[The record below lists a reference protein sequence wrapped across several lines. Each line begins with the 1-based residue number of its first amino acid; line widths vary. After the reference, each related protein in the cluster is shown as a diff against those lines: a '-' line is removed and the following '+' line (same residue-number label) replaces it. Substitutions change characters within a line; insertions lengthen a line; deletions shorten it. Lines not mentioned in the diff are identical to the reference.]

1 VELRPGPRW
10 VRETKPGRLG
20 LEPDR
25 RRSIPPPVR
34 RFRVRDVREGA
45 LLRHGCRS
53 APELLSSEDA
63 SSVAR
68 GATTHPGSVEHA
80 SGAPAP
86 AVSNPYGLATMR
98 DWAASELDPSLGK
111 DATLKEVLDSGA
123 LGKEGPDAP
132 ESLSAKRRKKK
143 GE

>member
-1 VELRPGPRW
+1 MYGKGFCFGMAVAVLLNFYSARTRRPSLVELPL
-10 VRETKPGRLG
+10 T
-20 LEPDR
+20 PD
-25 RRSIPPPVR
+25 
-34 RFRVRDVREGA
+34 
-45 LLRHGCRS
+45 
-53 APELLSSEDA
+53 LLSTL
-63 SSVAR
+63 R
-68 GATTHPGSVEHA
+68 EHQLQQFRIRM
-80 SGAPAP
+80 
-86 AVSNPYGLATMR
+86 VLATMR